1 MTQDRELKSRI
12 INHLVRSNLIKPNDK
27 IVVAVSGGMDSMF
40 LLYMLVE
47 LQKIWDIELTI
58 GHINHNI
65 RSNSIVDEKFV
76 IGCGEKLKIP
86 VLVKQLD
93 YNEKKT
99 GESSEAW
106 ARNNR
111 YTQLELIRKELNY
124 DKIATGHHSNDQIE
138 TILQRIS
145 EKSGIGGFKGIHKQH
160 SKIIRPILTISKAD
174 IEKIVND
181 LQIKFVEDETNKNLD
196 IPRNY
201 FRHQVIPQWE
211 SYYPNLGN
219 SIQSICESAV
229 ENQSVI
235 DYFMEDLESK
245 IVTDDK
251 DISSNKLIRRIKLS
265 SFEKLPEP
273 VKILLI
279 RHILGKYPWR
289 KYQWNEIAQILRS
302 AKVGK
307 VYSFDDFEILKDRQD
322 WLIHHKLKVNLKPIN
337 IQLNAVARCGELVFK
352 IRKVYSYSIS
362 DIPNVEIIDGGS
374 VINKKLML
382 RLWRAGDVFQP
393 LGMLGKKKLSDFL
406 TDEKVNQFDKENQ
419 LVLTADDE
427 IIWLCG
433 RRISETVKINRDT
446 KDYLE
451 LSIMTKVG

>member
-1 MTQDRELKSRI
+1 VTQDRELKSRI
-12 INHLVRSNLIKPNDK
+12 INNFIRTNLIKPNDK
-27 IVVAVSGGMDSMF
+27 IIVAVSGGMDSMF
-40 LLYMLVE
+40 LLYMLIE
-47 LQKIWDIELTI
+47 LQKIWDIELTV

-76 IGCGEKLKIP
+76 IGCGVKLKIP

-93 YNEKKT
+93 YTEKKT
-99 GESSEAW
+99 GESSEDW
-106 ARNNR
+106 ARKNR

-145 EKSGIGGFKGIHKQH
+145 EKSGVGGFRGIHKQR

-181 LQIKFVEDETNKNLD
+181 LQIKFVEDGTNKNLD

-211 SYYPNLGN
+211 SFYPNLGD

-245 IVTDDK
+245 IVNDDK
-251 DISSNKLIRRIKLS
+251 DTSSNKLIRRIKLS

-289 KYQWNEIAQILRS
+289 KYQWNEISQILRS

-322 WLIHHKLKVNLKPIN
+322 WLIRHKLKVNLKSIN
-337 IQLNAVARCGELVFK
+337 IKLNSG
-352 IRKVYSYSIS
+352 
-362 DIPNVEIIDGGS
+362 
-374 VINKKLML
+374 
-382 RLWRAGDVFQP
+382 
-393 LGMLGKKKLSDFL
+393 
-406 TDEKVNQFDKENQ
+406 
-419 LVLTADDE
+419 
-427 IIWLCG
+427 
-433 RRISETVKINRDT
+433 
-446 KDYLE
+446 
-451 LSIMTKVG
+451 